1 MNHFF
6 SDCYFNLGNIYY
18 EQSDFAKADL
28 CYKSSLEALE
38 EDRKIQMYRHLDDD
52 YTQPPQQEKSQ
63 IVTCGRICNMIAE
76 TSKEIA
82 TIDVAI
88 KYYLKGIAFEP
99 LFLDNI
105 IDLSNLCYQQD
116 ESALGNL
123 LMLLAKILQVEDASP
138 EEQS

>member
-1 MNHFF
+1 
-6 SDCYFNLGNIYY
+6 
-18 EQSDFAKADL
+18 
-28 CYKSSLEALE
+28 
-38 EDRKIQMYRHLDDD
+38 
-52 YTQPPQQEKSQ
+52 
-63 IVTCGRICNMIAE
+63 MIAE

-116 ESALGNL
+116 EAALGNL